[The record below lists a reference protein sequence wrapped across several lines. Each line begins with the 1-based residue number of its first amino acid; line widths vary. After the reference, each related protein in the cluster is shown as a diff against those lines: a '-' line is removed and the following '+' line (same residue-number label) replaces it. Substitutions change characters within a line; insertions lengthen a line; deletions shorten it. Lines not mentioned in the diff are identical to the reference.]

1 MLDAKLQDVSWLPS
15 RSSLAVRTTGA
26 PKYSIE
32 FAAVGGRIK
41 DVSLRGLNT
50 EQFMA
55 ATHSRCRNL
64 RTSAPTTL
72 E

>member
-1 MLDAKLQDVSWLPS
+1 MAPFAIV
-15 RSSLAVRTTGA
+15 TGSQNDRCA
-26 PKYSIE
+26 QIL
-32 FAAVGGRIK
+32 K